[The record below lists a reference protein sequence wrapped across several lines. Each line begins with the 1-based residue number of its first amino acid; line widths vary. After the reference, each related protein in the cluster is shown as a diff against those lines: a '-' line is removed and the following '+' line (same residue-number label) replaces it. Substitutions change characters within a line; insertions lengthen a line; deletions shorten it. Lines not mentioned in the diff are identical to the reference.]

1 MASEYSI
8 LTDSKRH
15 RRWQRLTAPLPKL
28 KLTQYSQTESTP
40 QRKRAKMEPSRDLN
54 VESALSRSH
63 NSPRAEPLV
72 RSALAS
78 AQE

>member
-28 KLTQYSQTESTP
+28 KLTQYSQTEI
-40 QRKRAKMEPSRDLN
+40 D
-54 VESALSRSH
+54 SA
-63 NSPRAEPLV
+63 AETG
-72 RSALAS
+72 
-78 AQE
+78 

>member
-28 KLTQYSQTESTP
+28 KLTQYSQTEPTP